1 MTWFGI
7 IKQPELKP
15 ASKIKTNITENIS
28 DDEPCKEKMLEFIR
42 KLGDKPP
49 VERLNVQRFRTSRWK
64 EYRLGLSEDVE
75 KASEQEVCDYIKAV
89 CLNKTRWSIWESEN
103 KLFRKMVCGE

>member
-15 ASKIKTNITENIS
+15 ASKIKTNITESIS
-28 DDEPCKEKMLEFIR
+28 DDEPCKEKMLEFLR

-49 VERLNVQRFRTSRWK
+49 VELNNFQRFRTSRWK
-64 EYRLGLSEDVE
+64 QYRLDSIKLVE
-75 KASEQEVCDYIKAV
+75 EASEQEICDFIKAV
-89 CLNKTRWSIWESEN
+89 CLNKTRWSAWKSEN
-103 KLFRKMVCGE
+103 KLFKEIVCGE